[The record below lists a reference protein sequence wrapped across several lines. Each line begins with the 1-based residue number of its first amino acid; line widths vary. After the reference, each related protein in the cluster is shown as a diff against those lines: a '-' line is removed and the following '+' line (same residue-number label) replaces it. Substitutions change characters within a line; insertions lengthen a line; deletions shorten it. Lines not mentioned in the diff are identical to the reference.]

1 VDRKQV
7 VLVCMV
13 DSIHVARW
21 LKLFVDEK
29 VDFFLF
35 PSGPNR
41 RIHPQIREL
50 IRSNPDQMS
59 TVKIL
64 NFGGALSLPLWALDL
79 IFRDKLRSSLLRGV
93 IRRVKP
99 AFVHALEF
107 QHGGY
112 LAEKALSGFFF
123 EGEFI
128 ATNYGSDI
136 YWFQKF
142 PSHLLKIR
150 RLLGR
155 ADRYSAECLRDYK
168 LAKTH
173 GFKGLELPLIPNS
186 GLLGAEELA
195 KNRTPSSLRNTLAV
209 KGYQGWVGRAGAV
222 IDALSKYRDEFHG
235 VKIVFF
241 SSNAVTL
248 FRVLMLRLKTRL
260 DVQAIRKNK
269 LSHSE
274 VLDLLSES
282 RVYVGA
288 SLSDGL
294 STSSIEAMAMGA
306 FPLQS
311 DTACSSEWFLH
322 GHTGQ
327 SMESLNPEYLA
338 KLILETFMNT
348 SRLESARRTNLSIVS
363 ERYRHIDESQ
373 GHISFYNL

>member
-1 VDRKQV
+1 MGWHPDGRLVDRKQV

-136 YWFQKF
+136 YWFQKL
-142 PSHLLKIR
+142 PRHLLKIR
-150 RLLGR
+150 RFIGS
-155 ADRYSAECLRDYK
+155 ADRY
-168 LAKTH
+168 
-173 GFKGLELPLIPNS
+173 
-186 GLLGAEELA
+186 
-195 KNRTPSSLRNTLAV
+195 
-209 KGYQGWVGRAGAV
+209 
-222 IDALSKYRDEFHG
+222 
-235 VKIVFF
+235 
-241 SSNAVTL
+241 
-248 FRVLMLRLKTRL
+248 
-260 DVQAIRKNK
+260 
-269 LSHSE
+269 
-274 VLDLLSES
+274 
-282 RVYVGA
+282 
-288 SLSDGL
+288 
-294 STSSIEAMAMGA
+294 
-306 FPLQS
+306 
-311 DTACSSEWFLH
+311 TA
-322 GHTGQ
+322 
-327 SMESLNPEYLA
+327 
-338 KLILETFMNT
+338 
-348 SRLESARRTNLSIVS
+348 
-363 ERYRHIDESQ
+363 
-373 GHISFYNL
+373 